1 MKVRSLL
8 LSMCAIAALAS
19 CSKNDDGI
27 PGGGSD
33 AEEARV
39 TIQLANEQASTTKA
53 DPLPGTNDAVINTL
67 TALFYNDAGVLIGQ
81 PTSVANNNETLTTT
95 SEARKV
101 VLVANVPAGVTLANA
116 TTLSALEALTFSS
129 VEGDVAPYTINQIAT
144 NLTMV
149 GATDFTLDKKADG
162 TYATDVTVKMHFIA
176 AKITSV
182 TLTVD
187 GMAAA
192 TENYA
197 TGGKNDLTG
206 DLSQPGNKW
215 YYFTEAYLQLAN
227 TVSQLYP
234 GDVTNWTKFDSKMQA
249 ADFRYIGGKVW
260 DGTSGNDNPWDA
272 SMTYSPLQTDD
283 YKGTI
288 SFSSVDGTFGK
299 VFENKYLLENNAIS
313 NKTVLVLHGK
323 CKVKDAPGSSPAYKV
338 IDRYWN
344 ITFGANTTDQPYLKA
359 GNSYKINLTLKK
371 SFDPDN
377 GTAGG
382 GGGDPT
388 VEVKDANVVVTVT
401 PAEWNVVPEINKVW
415 E

>member
-1 MKVRSLL
+1 MKVKSLL

-19 CSKNDDGI
+19 CSKNDDRI

-39 TIQLANEQASTTKA
+39 TIQLANEQVPTTKA
-53 DPLPGTNDAVINTL
+53 IVGTQDAGINTL
-67 TALFYNDAGVLIGQ
+67 SALFYNDAGVLIGAPQ
-81 PTSVANNNETLTTT
+81 SVTGDKQTLVTT
-95 SEARKV
+95 SEACKV
-101 VLVANVPAGVTLANA
+101 ILVANVPTSVDLKKAS
-116 TTLSALEALTFSS
+116 TLSALEALTFSS
-129 VEGDVAPYTINQIAT
+129 VEGADPYTINQKAT

-149 GATDFTLDKKADG
+149 GATDFTLEKDPNGIYTTK
-162 TYATDVTVKMHFIA
+162 VTVKMHFIA

-187 GMAAA
+187 GAAA
-192 TENYA
+192 SAENYA
-197 TGGKNDLTG
+197 TGGEHDLTG

-215 YYFTEAYLQLAN
+215 YYFIEAYLQLAN

-234 GDVTNWTKFDSKMQA
+234 GDVANWTKFDSKMQA
-249 ADFRYIGGKVW
+249 ADFRYIGGKKW
-260 DGTSGNDNPWDA
+260 DSGQADPDNPWDA
-272 SMTYSPLQTDD
+272 AITPAPLQTND
-283 YKGTI
+283 YNGTI
-288 SFSSVDGTFGK
+288 TFSSGTFSD
-299 VFENKYLLENNAIS
+299 VFTNRYLLENNAIS

-323 CKVKDAPGSSPAYKV
+323 CKVKNAPGLSPAYKV

-344 ITFGANTTDQPYLKA
+344 ITFGANTSDQPYLKA
-359 GNSYKINLTLKK
+359 GNSYTIKLTLKK

-388 VEVKDANVVVTVT
+388 VEVKDANVEVTVT
-401 PAEWNVVPEINKVW
+401 PATWNPALEINKVW
-415 E
+415 D

>member
-1 MKVRSLL
+1 MKVKSLL

-39 TIQLANEQASTTKA
+39 TIQLANEQVPTTKA
-53 DPLPGTNDAVINTL
+53 QPLPGENDAVINTL
-67 TALFYNDAGVLIGQ
+67 SALFYNDAGVLIGAPQ
-81 PTSVANNNETLTTT
+81 SVTGDKQTLVTT

-101 VLVANVPAGVTLANA
+101 VLVANVPTGVTLADA
-116 TTLSALEALTFSS
+116 TTLSALEAMTFSS
-129 VEGDVAPYTINQIAT
+129 VAGTGSYTINQTAT

-149 GATDFTLDKKADG
+149 GATDFTLEKDPNGIYTTK
-162 TYATDVTVKMHFIA
+162 VTVKMHFIA

-182 TLTVD
+182 TLAVD
-187 GMAAA
+187 GAAA
-192 TENYA
+192 SADNYA
-197 TGGKNDLTG
+197 TGGEVDLTG
-206 DLSQPGNKW
+206 DLSQAGTKW

-234 GDVTNWTKFDSKMQA
+234 GDVTDWTKFDSKMQA
-249 ADFRYIGGKVW
+249 ADFRYIGGKTW
-260 DGTSGNDNPWDA
+260 DSGQSDPNNPWDGVI
-272 SMTYSPLQTDD
+272 TPTPLQTDD

-288 SFSSVDGTFGK
+288 TFNSGTFSD
-299 VFENKYLLENNAIS
+299 VFTNRYLLENNAIS

-323 CKVKDAPGSSPAYKV
+323 CKVKNAPGSNPAYKV

-359 GNSYKINLTLKK
+359 GNSYTIKLTLKK
-371 SFDPDN
+371 SFKPDD

-388 VEVKDANVVVTVT
+388 VEVKDANVEVTVR
-401 PAEWNVVPEINKVW
+401 PAEWNPAPEINKVW

>member
-39 TIQLANEQASTTKA
+39 TIQLANEQVPTTKA
-53 DPLPGTNDAVINTL
+53 DPLPGTNDAIINTL

-197 TGGKNDLTG
+197 TGGDGELISDL
-206 DLSQPGNKW
+206 DNAGNKW

-234 GDVTNWTKFDSKMQA
+234 GDVANWTKFGSKMQA
-249 ADFRYIGGKVW
+249 TDFRYIGGKVW
-260 DGTSGNDNPWDA
+260 DSDQSDSDNPWDA
-272 SMTYSPLQTDD
+272 SMAPTPLQTDD

-288 SFSSVDGTFGK
+288 AFSAGTFSD
-299 VFENKYLLENNAIS
+299 VFTNRYLLENNAIS

-323 CKVKDAPGSSPAYKV
+323 CKVKNAPGLNPAYKV

-401 PAEWNVVPEINKVW
+401 PAEWNPAPEINKVW